1 MILGLGASIYV
12 HTAGE
17 DFVDLGEAE
26 ASVQGG
32 AFEGRAVSG
41 EGDALWDM
49 SAASEFDFG
58 SDTVSLQVIGEVFPA
73 VWILQGGFDYNTLQ
87 PDKLNILPPTPEI
100 EQLWKEDYRRMR
112 DTMIYGESV
121 EFDELIKMMRVL
133 MGICNEN

>member
-1 MILGLGASIYV
+1 
-12 HTAGE
+12 
-17 DFVDLGEAE
+17 
-26 ASVQGG
+26 
-32 AFEGRAVSG
+32 
-41 EGDALWDM
+41 M